1 MMTLYDFGLEIE
13 RIREAAD
20 SLTITGQRNA
30 SVVVYIYNRCNDLIR
45 AINDVS
51 EQKNTPPVGQN
62 GEDVLHVELQTNDTI
77 VEEEGE
83 VNGEP
88 DSGTTA

>member
-13 RIREAAD
+13 RVREAAD

-30 SVVVYIYNRCNDLIR
+30 SLVMYIYNKCNDLIQ
-45 AINDVS
+45 AINEVS
-51 EQKNTPPVGQN
+51 EQQNTPPAGQN
-62 GEDVLHVELQTNDTI
+62 GEDTLHVELQTDDTI

-88 DSGTTA
+88 DRATTT